1 MADQKRERAVFLLGE
16 NPIRQ
21 IDRGEVPEVAIG
33 VDISWDEDA
42 QAWRADW
49 EGGVQFGASKLE
61 AALNGLQE
69 RLVAGT

>member
-1 MADQKRERAVFLLGE
+1 MDNEPKKRAVFLLGD

-21 IDRGEVPEVAIG
+21 IDRGDVPEIAIG
-33 VDISWDEDA
+33 VDISWDKDA

-49 EGGVQFGASKLE
+49 DGGVQFGASQAE

-69 RLVAGT
+69 RLVSGS